1 MGFDQLSGKRRRFR
15 YVNLTQHLQVDP
27 QTRPSNIGPPF
38 TGHFKIIADTP
49 RGLQP
54 FQPGSNTVTT
64 PGKPHPSTDRAL
76 SATPAAKSDL
86 NLELRRNVYDD
97 KGKEIKAG
105 DDASKQA
112 NGESSTANGSSEEAG
127 ATKAMDQAA
136 KEPKKTVNCYSCGI
150 DCTRL
155 RFHYAKTDPAT
166 ASSNPNE
173 VKYDLCSNCYYQS
186 RMPSTHR
193 SSDFVKMEE
202 PSYTTIPDKDA
213 PWTDTETLLLLE
225 GLENFDTDWESVAN
239 HVGTRTKEECVMKF
253 LQLEIQD
260 QYMEDGPGN
269 NASSSL
275 RLLGGVGG
283 GREPISQ
290 LENPV
295 MSVVSFLAQMAEP
308 SVVAAA
314 SGRSIKQ
321 IHTELQ
327 SNIEKG
333 IGGAPA
339 NENAGKSD
347 KEKEATDDIKPES
360 DSMEVDAAPQDSGSK
375 ASDSTNQP
383 HLVTDIAT
391 LGLTLAGSRAS
402 ALASS
407 EERHLTQLVGAAVN
421 LTLQKFELKLAQFA
435 EMEEI
440 VQAERR
446 ELERGRQQLFLDRL
460 AFKKRMREMENAMR
474 AASLKGGEEGLRLM
488 QGAMANGMSKGGFG
502 FQSQQ
507 QGQAPG
513 QINGV
518 TPLSQGSDE
527 IDFKSVD
534 I

>member
-1 MGFDQLSGKRRRFR
+1 M
-15 YVNLTQHLQVDP
+15 DP

-38 TGHFKIIADTP
+38 TGHFKVTADTP

-54 FQPGSNTVTT
+54 FQPGGNTITT
-64 PGKPHPSTDRAL
+64 PGKPHPSTDRAA
-76 SATPAAKSDL
+76 SATPAAKNDL

-97 KGKEIKAG
+97 KGKEVKSS
-105 DDASKQA
+105 DDANKQA
-112 NGESSTANGSSEEAG
+112 NGDTSTAAAGTSDEAG

-136 KEPKKTVNCYSCGI
+136 KEPKKTINCYSCGI
-150 DCTRL
+150 DCTKL
-155 RFHYAKTDPAT
+155 RFHYAKTEPTT
-166 ASSNPNE
+166 ANSNPNE
-173 VKYDLCSNCYYQS
+173 IKYDLCSNCYFQS

-202 PSYTTIPDKDA
+202 PAYSTIPDKDA
-213 PWTDTETLLLLE
+213 PWSDSETLLLLE
-225 GLENFDTDWESVAN
+225 GLESFDTDWDSVAS
-239 HVGTRTKEECVMKF
+239 HVGSRTKEECVMKF

-260 QYMEDGPGN
+260 QYLEDGPGN
-269 NASSSL
+269 SSSTL
-275 RLLGGVGG
+275 RLLGASGG

-295 MSVVSFLAQMAEP
+295 MSVVSFLAQMADP

-321 IHTELQ
+321 IHAELQ
-327 SNIEKG
+327 ASLEKG
-333 IGGAPA
+333 MGGATSSPGTSKPDQA
-339 NENAGKSD
+339 
-347 KEKEATDDIKPES
+347 KEGDNVKPEA
-360 DSMEVDAAPQDSGSK
+360 DSMDIDGASQPK
-375 ASDSTNQP
+375 ASESEQP
-383 HLVTDIAT
+383 HIVTDIAT
-391 LGLTLAGSRAS
+391 LGLTLASSRAS

-407 EERHLTQLVGAAVN
+407 EERHMTQLVGAAVN

-460 AFKKRMREMENAMR
+460 AFKKRMREMESAMR
-474 AASLKGGEEGLRLM
+474 AASVKGGEEGLRIM

-502 FQSQQ
+502 FQQQ
-507 QGQAPG
+507 NQSGQV
-513 QINGV
+513 NGV
-518 TPLSQGSDE
+518 APPSQGSGE
-527 IDFKSVD
+527 DFKSMD